1 MSARTGSEPAYI
13 RWLAILV
20 VVCAIATA
28 IVLLGERI
36 SYSRL
41 TMGLGIGALAVIIYV
56 ALVRMACGKNAPATQ
71 AKETFASLMA
81 ATPNIIAIVDRM
93 NRVTFLSEPMAKL
106 AHIEDPELAVGR
118 PLVDLFHRMNM
129 KLMISDIFDSEGYY
143 ENTIEVVEN
152 DESFYYRIISGQLV
166 GEDGS
171 GRFIDISEVTP
182 LVEAR
187 LEAERANSSKSAFL
201 AKMSHEIRTPM
212 NAVIGMSELILHEG
226 TSHIVRSYAADIK
239 QAGTNLLAL
248 IDDILDFSK
257 IESGKLEITEAEYSL
272 GSLLNDVITIIRMRL
287 LEKSVRFSVH
297 IDSRLPGMLVGDE
310 ARVRQILLNLL
321 SNATKYT
328 RKGHI
333 TLTITGR
340 EMGPDLLELS
350 CEVRDTGI
358 GIKEEDLER
367 LFGDFVQVDAVRNKG
382 IEGTG
387 LGLAITRNLTRMMG
401 GDVTV
406 ESVYGKGS
414 VFTAT
419 LVQGVREYRRFAEVL
434 EPEKKSVLIYEP
446 QRHYVESTVSTLQ
459 NLGVF
464 CKRVHTRAEF
474 VAELGAHNY
483 AFIFAPRCLLAQAIV
498 DAGQLAPA
506 AVLVLFDAEP
516 GEHMPSANVRA
527 LIMPTYAPAV
537 ANILNGLTDEKHYVR
552 DTRKNVRFI
561 LPGARV
567 LIVDDLATNLRV
579 AQGLMA
585 IYEMRI
591 DCAANGHE
599 AIEMVGRQ
607 HYDVIFMDHMMPEMD
622 GIEAVQAIRAMEG
635 EYFRTV
641 PIIALTANAVSG
653 MREMFLDNGF
663 NDFLSKPI
671 EIAKLDAILRRWVSK
686 EKRRNAPRTTKKKVE
701 TGRHI
706 RLPEIDGLDVA
717 MGMSRVGGSE
727 ERYLN
732 LLEIFRKDA
741 EQRLALLDEPLS
753 DELKAFTTHV
763 HALKS
768 ALANIGADALSASAA
783 QLEAAGRRG
792 NASFIRQQL
801 DHFRIGLV
809 GLNARLGK
817 ALAEAQSRNEES
829 GGGSLAD
836 DREKPREQERERER
850 EREKEREREALSR
863 LKTALASGDLDGMD
877 NALATLQSV
886 PLAGERRETVSKIA
900 GLVLVSE
907 FGEALRVL
915 GTMKP

>member
-1 MSARTGSEPAYI
+1 MSVKTDRESDHI
-13 RWLAILV
+13 RWLAILAAL
-20 VVCAIATA
+20 CALATV
-28 IVLLGERI
+28 IVLSGERT
-36 SYSRL
+36 SHGQL
-41 TMGLGIGALAVIIYV
+41 VMGWGLGILAAIMYV
-56 ALVRMACGKNAPATQ
+56 MLVRLASEKNAHANR
-71 AKETFASLMA
+71 AEETFASLMT
-81 ATPNIIAIVDRM
+81 ATPNIIAIVDQM

-129 KLMISDIFDSEGYY
+129 KLMISDIFGGGGYY

-152 DESFYYRIISGQLV
+152 EESFYYRIISGQLA
-166 GEDGS
+166 GEDGG

-182 LVEAR
+182 MVEAR
-187 LEAERANSSKSAFL
+187 LEAERANRSKSAFL

-257 IESGKLEITEAEYSL
+257 IESGKLEIVETEYDL

-310 ARVRQILLNLL
+310 ARVRQVLLNLL
-321 SNATKYT
+321 SNAVKYT

-340 EMGPDLLELS
+340 ETGPNLLELS
-350 CEVRDTGI
+350 CQVSDTGI
-358 GIKEEDLER
+358 GIKKEDLER

-387 LGLAITRNLTRMMG
+387 LGLAITRNLSRMMG

-406 ESVYGKGS
+406 ESIYGDGS

-419 LVQGVREYRRFAEVL
+419 FVQGVREYRRFAEVQ

-446 QRHYVESTVSTLQ
+446 QRHYVESTLSTLQ
-459 NLGVF
+459 NLGVY
-464 CKRVHTRAEF
+464 CKRVHTREEF
-474 VAELGAHNY
+474 VAELGKRDY
-483 AFIFAPRCLLAQAIV
+483 AFIFAPRCLLVEAIA
-498 DAGQLAPA
+498 DAGRFAPA

-516 GEHMPSANVRA
+516 GEHMPGSNVRA

-537 ANILNGLTDEKHYVR
+537 ANILNGLADEKHYVR
-552 DTRKNVRFI
+552 DAGRDVRFI
-561 LPGARV
+561 LPAARA
-567 LIVDDLATNLRV
+567 LIVDDLTTNLRV

-591 DCAANGHE
+591 DCAASGHE
-599 AIEMVGRQ
+599 ALEMAARQ
-607 HYDVIFMDHMMPEMD
+607 HYDVIFMDHMMPGMD
-622 GIEAVQAIRAMEG
+622 GIEAAQAIRAMEG
-635 EYFRTV
+635 EYFQTV

-653 MREMFLDNGF
+653 MREMFLDSGF

-671 EIAKLDAILRRWVSK
+671 EIAKLDAVLHRWVAK
-686 EKRRNAPRTTKKKVE
+686 EKRRDVLRVAKEKAE
-701 TGRHI
+701 TGRRI
-706 RLPEIDGLDVA
+706 RLPEIDGLDTTAGV
-717 MGMSRVGGSE
+717 SRVGGSA
-727 ERYLN
+727 ERYLS
-732 LLEIFRKDA
+732 LLEVFRKDA
-741 EQRLALLDEPLS
+741 EERLALLGEPLTG
-753 DELKAFTTHV
+753 DLKAFTTHV

-768 ALANIGADALSASAA
+768 ALANIGADALSNSAA

-792 NASFIRQQL
+792 EASFIRQQL
-801 DHFRIGLV
+801 DNFRIGLA
-809 GLNARLGK
+809 GLNVRLGK
-817 ALAEAQSRNEES
+817 GLTQARSRKEERDV
-829 GGGSLAD
+829 GYVAGDL
-836 DREKPREQERERER
+836 EK
-850 EREKEREREALSR
+850 EREKEREALSR
-863 LKTALASGDLDGMD
+863 LKATLVSGDLDGMD
-877 NALATLQSV
+877 SALAALQSV
-886 PLAGERRETVSKIA
+886 SLAEERREMVSKIA
-900 GLVLVSE
+900 ELVLVSE
-907 FGEALRVL
+907 FAEALRVL
-915 GTMKP
+915 DTVKI